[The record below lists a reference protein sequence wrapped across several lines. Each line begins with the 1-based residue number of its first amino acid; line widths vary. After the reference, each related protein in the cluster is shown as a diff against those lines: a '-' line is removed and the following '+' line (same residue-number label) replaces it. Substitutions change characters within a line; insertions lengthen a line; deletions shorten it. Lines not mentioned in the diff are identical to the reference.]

1 MAQELH
7 AKDEKV
13 RGEGIALSDTSWG
26 KKRIKAAAIKE
37 KGSGHRWDTAH
48 DELDEVFQKI
58 KKGEHLP
65 NKAPLNLS

>member
-1 MAQELH
+1 MAQELY

-48 DELDEVFQKI
+48 DELDEVFRKI